1 MKHKLAVALLLVFW
15 VANINAEDSLPLLN
29 DAWQGPREIR
39 NLRWVGGEYKNT
51 STTGA
56 MLSPE
61 DFKKNFNDA
70 IKKSLE
76 QEKLNGK

>member
-1 MKHKLAVALLLVFW
+1 
-15 VANINAEDSLPLLN
+15 
-29 DAWQGPREIR
+29 
-39 NLRWVGGEYKNT
+39 VGGEYKNT
-51 STTGA
+51 ATTNNA
-56 MLSPE
+56 LSPE